1 MRIVVKSM
9 EDWMA
14 ARAKEAK
21 TAKPLKCSICQ
32 TVVTPETYAQH
43 IQQVHSPAPA
53 AAPAPAPAQSGAW
66 QQFQPQNGQQ
76 FGGQLQPMAGPIR
89 ASDLAGGKYLKGTDV
104 PNGVAEVRFKINQ
117 FVRDPQGRSRLTA
130 SISETYGKVLFGF
143 NATNIK
149 AVMALGVEDMQALVG
164 RVVVCMIGMAPNPQQ
179 NGAPTK
185 ALFVSRI
192 ESAQVQQPS
201 AAIPF

>member
-1 MRIVVKSM
+1 MKIVVKSM

-21 TAKPLKCSICQ
+21 APELKCSICQ
-32 TVVTPETYAQH
+32 VVVTPETYAQH

-53 AAPAPAPAQSGAW
+53 AAPAPAQGGGWP
-66 QQFQPQNGQQ
+66 QQFPQNGQQ

-104 PNGVAEVRFKINQ
+104 PGDIREVRFKVNQ

-149 AVMALGVEDMQALVG
+149 ACMALGVDDMQMLVG

-192 ESAQVQQPS
+192 EPASTP
-201 AAIPF
+201 AAAF